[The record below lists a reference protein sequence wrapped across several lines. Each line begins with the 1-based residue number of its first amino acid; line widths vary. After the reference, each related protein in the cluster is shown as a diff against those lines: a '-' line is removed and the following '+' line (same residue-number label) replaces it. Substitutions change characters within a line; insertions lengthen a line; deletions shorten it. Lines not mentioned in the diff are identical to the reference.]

1 MVTCYPPRIDPWNH
15 NNIIDVQYA
24 NCIRVWS
31 LERRSLQERG
41 RERVHGEGGSIYVL
55 CTIHVTILY
64 IIITWGIWRGE
75 NRSFYFCT
83 EKKYRYVSYEC

>member
-41 RERVHGEGGSIYVL
+41 RERVHGEGGSICIMYRTCHNICNYYMGNL
-55 CTIHVTILY
+55 A
-64 IIITWGIWRGE
+64 RGE
-75 NRSFYFCT
+75 QVILFLH
-83 EKKYRYVSYEC
+83 